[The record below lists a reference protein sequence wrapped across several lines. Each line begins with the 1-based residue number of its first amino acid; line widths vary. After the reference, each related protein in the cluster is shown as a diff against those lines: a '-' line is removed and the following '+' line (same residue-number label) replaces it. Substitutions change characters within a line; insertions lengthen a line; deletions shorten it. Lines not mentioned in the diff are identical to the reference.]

1 MAEIVREE
9 IEALASGVEEPAKE
23 IEQASLER
31 WEGTQFV

>member
-1 MAEIVREE
+1 MAEIAREE

-23 IEQASLER
+23 IER